1 MMKKLL
7 ILLYFLNTL
16 LFFAQ
21 KDFVHSITQKQQFI
35 NLAGKPLTDKFTNIK
50 SVKVVYDFSA
60 KKIYFFNSI
69 KYKYHHNFCEEVLGF
84 SKDLGSFNDES
95 YNATNDRAF
104 LLGNLNY
111 IEKSDDWVLELA
123 ASDQMNAQLI
133 QFFFNEVKKNVF
145 FGSKVKFYL
154 STPRLIALNQ
164 KQPLKIPTVYSD
176 FIFQNLTEQ
185 SVEKGNAIGILKKY
199 DLKSN
204 PKFYPKENEIIIINS
219 TPEIIPNVKAIIV
232 TEFQTP
238 LSHLVLLAKNRNIP
252 LYVDTE
258 VFGKTKINNLIDKK
272 VELIVTDDNYKIALT
287 SKPIKLTKAKPR
299 ITLVKNL
306 EVKDL
311 IHLNKNLPQSP
322 QNIIGSKATNLGLL
336 KIVEKE
342 MKNFK
347 TPEFAYAIPFYY
359 YDEHIKNNHFDKEIN
374 DILALPKDSTRLIDE
389 RLKALR
395 KTIKKSKVNLEL
407 IALITNTLNQ
417 QNEFKNFKFRSSTNA
432 EDLAGFNGAGL
443 YDSKSAKLGDSVKTV
458 EKAILDVWASFWNE
472 RAFHEREIFNIDH
485 LSCAMGILV
494 HRSFPDELANGV
506 LITKNIYRKEYQG
519 ITVNVQKGEE
529 SVVKPEIGVTCDEFY
544 VHNFNYLDNKLSV
557 DYRSTSSLND
567 KKPILKSS
575 EIETLFKISPKI
587 EGKMYS
593 LWKKY
598 KIANKPMPLDIE
610 FKIVGGDRVLY
621 IKQARAYMD

>member
-1 MMKKLL
+1 MTSA
-7 ILLYFLNTL
+7 I
-16 LFFAQ
+16 FFAQ

-50 SVKVVYDFSA
+50 SVKVVYDYSD
-60 KKIYFFNSI
+60 KKIYFFNSV

-84 SKDLGSFNDES
+84 SKDLGSFNDAS

-164 KQPLKIPTVYSD
+164 NQPLKIPSVYSD

-185 SVEKGNAIGILKKY
+185 SVEQGTAIGILKKY
-199 DLKSN
+199 DLKTN
-204 PKFYPKENEIIIINS
+204 QKFYPKENEIIIINS
-219 TPEIIPNVKAIIV
+219 TPEIIPDVKAIIV

-238 LSHLVLLAKNRNIP
+238 LSHLVLLAKNRKIP

-272 VELIVTDDNYKIALT
+272 VELTVTDDNYKLALT
-287 SKPIKLTKAKPR
+287 TKPIKIKKAKAR

-306 EVKDL
+306 EVKDFVD
-311 IHLNKNLPQSP
+311 LNKTLPTNP

-336 KIVEKE
+336 KMVEKE
-342 MKNFK
+342 IKAFK

-359 YDEHIKNNHFDKEIN
+359 YDEHIRKNHFDKEIN
-374 DILALPKDSTRLIDE
+374 EILVLPKDSIRLIDE
-389 RLKALR
+389 KLKALR
-395 KTIKKSKVNLEL
+395 KIIKKSKVDPEL
-407 IALITNTLNQ
+407 IDLITNTLSR

-443 YDSKSAKLGDSVKTV
+443 YDSKSAILGDSVKTV

-557 DYRSTSSLND
+557 DYRSTSSLNN

-575 EIETLFKISPKI
+575 EIETLFRISPKI
-587 EGKMYS
+587 EGKMNT

-598 KIANKPMPLDIE
+598 KISNKPMPLDIE
-610 FKIVGGDRVLY
+610 FKIVGEKRTLY

>member
-1 MMKKLL
+1 MKK
-7 ILLYFLNTL
+7 ILFLFYFLTSV
-16 LFFAQ
+16 LFLAQ
-21 KDFVHSITQKQQFI
+21 KDYVHSITQKQQFI
-35 NLAGKPLTDKFTNIK
+35 NLAGRPLTDKFTNVK
-50 SVKVVYDFSA
+50 SVKVVYDYSS
-60 KKIYFFNSI
+60 KKLYFFNSI
-69 KYKYHHNFCEEVLGF
+69 KYKYHHDFCEQQLGF
-84 SKDLGSFNDES
+84 SKDLGNFNDVS
-95 YNATNDRAF
+95 YNAASDRAF

-123 ASDQMNAQLI
+123 ASDQMNAKLI
-133 QFFFNEVKKNVF
+133 EFFFNQVKKNVF
-145 FGSKVKFYL
+145 FASKIKFYL

-164 KQPLKIPTVYSD
+164 KQPLKVATVYSD

-185 SVEKGNAIGILKKY
+185 SVEKGSAVGILKKY
-199 DLKSN
+199 DLKTN
-204 PKFYPKENEIIIINS
+204 PAFYPKENEIIVINA

-258 VFGKTKINNLIDKK
+258 VFEKPKINNLVDKK
-272 VELIVTDDNYKIALT
+272 VELIVTDNHYKIALT
-287 SKPIKLTKAKPR
+287 SKPIKITKAKPR
-299 ITLVKNL
+299 ITLTKNL
-306 EVKDL
+306 EVKDFIDL
-311 IHLNKNLPQSP
+311 DKTLPSNP
-322 QNIIGSKATNLGLL
+322 QNIIGSKATNLALL
-336 KIVEKE
+336 KLVEKE
-342 MKNFK
+342 VKAFK
-347 TPEFAYAIPFYY
+347 IPEFAYAIPFYY
-359 YDEHIKNNHFDKEIN
+359 YDEHLRINHLDQEIN
-374 DILALPKDSTRLIDE
+374 EILALPKDSIKMIDA
-389 RLKALR
+389 RLKSLR
-395 KTIKKSKVNLEL
+395 KSIKKSKVDPEL
-407 IALITNTLNQ
+407 IALVTNTLSRQ
-417 QNEFKNFKFRSSTNA
+417 TQFRNFKFRSSTNA

-443 YDSKSAKLGDSVKTV
+443 YDSKSAVLGDSVKTV
-458 EKAILDVWASFWNE
+458 ERAILDVWASFWNE

-529 SVVKPEIGVTCDEFY
+529 SVVKPDSGVTCDEFY
-544 VHNFNYLDNKLSV
+544 CHNFNYLDPKISV

-567 KKPILKSS
+567 KKPVLKTS

-587 EGKMYS
+587 EGKMYT

-598 KIANKPMPLDIE
+598 KIASKPMPLDIE
-610 FKIVGGDRVLY
+610 FKIVGENRTLY

>member
-1 MMKKLL
+1 MKKIL
-7 ILLYFLNTL
+7 ILFYFVLSVF
-16 LFFAQ
+16 FFAQ
-21 KDFVHSITQKQQFI
+21 KDYVHSITQKQQFI

-50 SVKVVYDFSA
+50 SVKVVYDNSA
-60 KKIYFFNSI
+60 KKLYFFNSI
-69 KYKYHHNFCEEVLGF
+69 KYKYHHNFCEEFLGY
-84 SKDLGSFNDES
+84 SKGLGDFNDDS
-95 YNATNDRAF
+95 YNATNSRAF

-111 IEKSDDWVLELA
+111 IEKSNDWVLELA

-133 QFFFNEVKKNVF
+133 HLFFNEVKKNVF

-164 KQPLKIPTVYSD
+164 KQPFKIATVYSD
-176 FIFQNLTEQ
+176 FIFQNITEQ
-185 SVEKGNAIGILKKY
+185 SVEKGSAVGILKKY
-199 DLKSN
+199 DLKTN
-204 PKFYPKENEIIIINS
+204 PKFYPKENEIVIINS

-258 VFGKTKINNLIDKK
+258 VFGKTKISNLVDKK
-272 VELIVTDDNYKIALT
+272 VELIVTDDHYSLSTT
-287 SKPIKLTKAKPR
+287 SKPIKSTKAKPR
-299 ITLVKNL
+299 ITLTKNL
-306 EVKDL
+306 SVKEIID
-311 IHLNKNLPQSP
+311 LNKTLPANP

-336 KIVEKE
+336 KVVEKE
-342 MKNFK
+342 IKAFK
-347 TPEFAYAIPFYY
+347 TPEFAYGIPFYY
-359 YDEHIKNNHFDKEIN
+359 YDEHIRSNHFDQDIN
-374 DILALPKDSTRLIDE
+374 DILALPKDSIKLIDE
-389 RLKALR
+389 KLKVLR
-395 KTIKKSKVNLEL
+395 KSIKKSKVDPEL
-407 IALITNTLNQ
+407 ITLVTNTLKQ

-443 YDSKSAKLGDSVKTV
+443 YDSKSAILGDSVKTV

-519 ITVNVQKGEE
+519 ITVNVQKGEA
-529 SVVKPEIGVTCDEFY
+529 SVVKPDNGVTCDEFY
-544 VHNFNYLDNKLSV
+544 CHNFNYLDNKLSV

-567 KKPILKSS
+567 KKPILKTS
-575 EIETLFKISPKI
+575 EIETLFRISPKI
-587 EGKMYS
+587 EGKMYT

-610 FKIVGGDRVLY
+610 FKIVGENRTLY

>member
-1 MMKKLL
+1 MKKLL
-7 ILLYFLNTL
+7 ILFYFLNTI

-50 SVKVVYDFSA
+50 SVKVVYDYSA

-69 KYKYHHNFCEEVLGF
+69 KYKYHHNFCEEMLGF
-84 SKDLGSFNDES
+84 NAGLESFNDIS
-95 YNATNDRAF
+95 YNETGYRRF

-123 ASDQMNAQLI
+123 ASDQMGAKMI
-133 QFFFNEVKKNVF
+133 EFFFSQVKNNVF

-185 SVEKGNAIGILKKY
+185 SVEKGSAIGILKKY
-199 DLKSN
+199 DLKTN

-219 TPEIIPNVKAIIV
+219 TPEIIPDVKAIIV

-258 VFGKTKINNLIDKK
+258 VFEKSKINNLIDKK
-272 VELIVTDDNYKIALT
+272 VELIVSDDNYKIAQT
-287 SKPIKLTKAKPR
+287 SKPIKITKAKPR
-299 ITLVKNL
+299 IILKKNL
-306 EVKDL
+306 EVKDF
-311 IHLNKNLPQSP
+311 IDLNKILPENP

-342 MKNFK
+342 VKGFK

-359 YDEHIKNNHFDKEIN
+359 YDEHIMKNHFEREIN
-374 DILALPKDSTRLIDE
+374 EILSTPKDSIKLIDE
-389 RLKALR
+389 KLKALR
-395 KTIKKSKVNLEL
+395 KIIKKSKVDPEL
-407 IALITNTLNQ
+407 INLVTNTLSQ
-417 QNEFKNFKFRSSTNA
+417 QNQFKNFKFRSSTNA

-506 LITKNIYRKEYQG
+506 LITKNIYRREYQG

-529 SVVKPEIGVTCDEFY
+529 SVVKPEPGVTCDEFY
-544 VHNFNYLDNKLSV
+544 CHNFNYLDNKLSV

-567 KKPILKSS
+567 KKPILKTS
-575 EIETLFKISPKI
+575 EIETLFRISPKI

-610 FKIVGGDRVLY
+610 FKIVGENRTLY

>member
-7 ILLYFLNTL
+7 ILFYFLTSVF
-16 LFFAQ
+16 FFAQ

-50 SVKVVYDFSA
+50 SVKVVYDHPS
-60 KKIYFFNSI
+60 KKIYFFNSV

-84 SKDLGSFNDES
+84 PAGLESFNDVS
-95 YNATNDRAF
+95 YNGTGYRRY

-164 KQPLKIPTVYSD
+164 KQTLKIPTVYSD

-185 SVEKGNAIGILKKY
+185 SVEKGSAIGILKKY

-204 PKFYPKENEIIIINS
+204 PKFYPNENEIIIINS

-258 VFGKTKINNLIDKK
+258 AFEKSKINNLIDKK
-272 VELIVTDDNYKIALT
+272 VELVVNDDNYKLNLT
-287 SKPIKLTKAKPR
+287 TKPIKITKAKPR
-299 ITLVKNL
+299 ITLTKNL
-306 EVKDL
+306 EVKEL
-311 IHLNKNLPQSP
+311 IDLNKTLPQSP

-342 MKNFK
+342 LKNFK
-347 TPEFAYAIPFYY
+347 TPEYAYAIPFYY
-359 YDEHIKNNHFDKEIN
+359 YDEHIKNNHFDKEISE
-374 DILALPKDSTRLIDE
+374 ILALPKDSIRLIDE
-389 RLKALR
+389 KLKALR
-395 KTIKKSKVNLEL
+395 KTIKKSKVDPEL
-407 IALITNTLNQ
+407 INLVTNTLNQ
-417 QNEFKNFKFRSSTNA
+417 QSEFKNFKFRSSTNA

-443 YDSKSAKLGDSVKTV
+443 YDSKSAKLGDSLKTV

-472 RAFHEREIFNIDH
+472 RAYHEREIFNIDH

-506 LITKNIYRKEYQG
+506 LITKNIYRKEYKG

-567 KKPILKSS
+567 KKPILKTS

-587 EGKMYS
+587 ESRMYS

-598 KIANKPMPLDIE
+598 KIADKQMPLDIE
-610 FKIVGGDRVLY
+610 FKIVGANRTLY

>member
-1 MMKKLL
+1 MMKRLL
-7 ILLYFLNTL
+7 ILFYFLNTL
-16 LFFAQ
+16 ILFAQ
-21 KDFVHSITQKQQFI
+21 KDFVHSITQKQQFL

-50 SVKVVYDFSA
+50 SVKVVYDYSS
-60 KKIYFFNSI
+60 KKIYFFNSS
-69 KYKYHHNFCEEVLGF
+69 KYKYHHNFCEEFLGYP
-84 SKDLGSFNDES
+84 KGLGDFNDES
-95 YNATNDRAF
+95 YNATNKRSF
-104 LLGNLNY
+104 LLGNLNFL
-111 IEKSDDWVLELA
+111 EKSDDWVLELA

-164 KQPLKIPTVYSD
+164 KQSLKIPTVYSD

-185 SVEKGNAIGILKKY
+185 SVEKGSAIGILKKY
-199 DLKSN
+199 DLKTN

-258 VFGKTKINNLIDKK
+258 IFGKSKINSLIDKK
-272 VELIVTDDNYKIALT
+272 VELIVTHDNYKLALT
-287 SKPIKLTKAKPR
+287 SKPIKTSKAKPR
-299 ITLVKNL
+299 IILKKNL
-306 EVKDL
+306 DVKDF
-311 IHLNKNLPQSP
+311 IDLNKVLPENP

-336 KIVEKE
+336 KVVEKE
-342 MKNFK
+342 LKNFK

-359 YDEHIKNNHFDKEIN
+359 YDEHIRINHFDEAISN
-374 DILALPKDSTRLIDE
+374 ILSTPKDSIKLIDE
-389 RLKALR
+389 KLKALR
-395 KTIKKSKVNLEL
+395 KTIKKSKVDPEL
-407 IALITNTLNQ
+407 INLITNTLNQ
-417 QNEFKNFKFRSSTNA
+417 QNEFKSFKFRSSTNA

-529 SVVKPEIGVTCDEFY
+529 SVVKPELGVTCDEFY
-544 VHNFNYLDNKLSV
+544 AHNFNYLDPKLSV

-567 KKPILKSS
+567 KKPILKTS
-575 EIETLFKISPKI
+575 EIETLFKISPKV

-593 LWKKY
+593 LWKRY

-610 FKIVGGDRVLY
+610 FKIVGENRTLY

>member
-1 MMKKLL
+1 MKKLI
-7 ILLYFLNTL
+7 ILFYFLASAF
-16 LFFAQ
+16 FFAQ
-21 KDFVHSITQKQQFI
+21 KDFVNSITQKQQFI

-50 SVKVVYDFSA
+50 SVKVVYDYSD

-69 KYKYHHNFCEEVLGF
+69 KYKYHHDFCEEVLGF
-84 SKDLGSFNDES
+84 SKDLGSFNDAS

-123 ASDQMNAQLI
+123 ASDQMNAKLI
-133 QFFFNEVKKNVF
+133 EFFFSQVKKNVF

-164 KQPLKIPTVYSD
+164 KQPLKIPIVYSD

-185 SVEKGNAIGILKKY
+185 SVEKGSAIGILKKY

-311 IHLNKNLPQSP
+311 IDLNKTLPANP

-342 MKNFK
+342 VKAFK
-347 TPEFAYAIPFYY
+347 TPEFAYGIPFYY
-359 YDEHIKNNHFDKEIN
+359 YDEHIKNNHFDKEISEV
-374 DILALPKDSTRLIDE
+374 LALPKDSIRLIDE
-389 RLKALR
+389 KLKAIR
-395 KTIKKSKVNLEL
+395 KTIKKSKVDPEL
-407 IALITNTLNQ
+407 IALITNTLSQ
-417 QNEFKNFKFRSSTNA
+417 QNQFKNFKFRSSTNA

-443 YDSKSAKLGDSVKTV
+443 YDSKSAILGDSVKTV

-472 RAFHEREIFNIDH
+472 RAFHERDIFNIDH

-544 VHNFNYLDNKLSV
+544 VHNFNFLDNKLSV

-567 KKPILKSS
+567 KKPILKTS

-587 EGKMYS
+587 EGKMYT

-610 FKIVGGDRVLY
+610 FKIVGENRTLY

>member
-7 ILLYFLNTL
+7 ILFYFLNTI

-50 SVKVVYDFSA
+50 SVKVVYDYSA

-69 KYKYHHNFCEEVLGF
+69 KYKYHHNFCEEMLGF
-84 SKDLGSFNDES
+84 NAGLESFNDIS
-95 YNATNDRAF
+95 YNETGYRRF

-123 ASDQMNAQLI
+123 ASDQMGAKMI
-133 QFFFNEVKKNVF
+133 EFFFSQVKNNVF

-185 SVEKGNAIGILKKY
+185 SVEKGSAIGILKKY
-199 DLKSN
+199 DLKTN

-219 TPEIIPNVKAIIV
+219 TPEIIPDVKAIIV

-258 VFGKTKINNLIDKK
+258 VFEKSKINNLIDKK
-272 VELIVTDDNYKIALT
+272 VELIVSDDNYKIAQT
-287 SKPIKLTKAKPR
+287 SKPIKITKAKPR
-299 ITLVKNL
+299 IILKKNL
-306 EVKDL
+306 EVKDF
-311 IHLNKNLPQSP
+311 IDLNKILPENP

-342 MKNFK
+342 VKGFK

-359 YDEHIKNNHFDKEIN
+359 YDEHIMKNHFEREIN
-374 DILALPKDSTRLIDE
+374 EILSTPKDSIKLIDE
-389 RLKALR
+389 KLKALR
-395 KTIKKSKVNLEL
+395 KIIKKSKVDPEL
-407 IALITNTLNQ
+407 INLVTNTLSQ
-417 QNEFKNFKFRSSTNA
+417 QNQFKNFKFRSSTNA

-506 LITKNIYRKEYQG
+506 LITKNIYRREYQG

-529 SVVKPEIGVTCDEFY
+529 SVVKPEPGVTCDEFY
-544 VHNFNYLDNKLSV
+544 CHNFNYLDNKLSV

-567 KKPILKSS
+567 KKPILKTS
-575 EIETLFKISPKI
+575 EIETLFRISPKI

-610 FKIVGGDRVLY
+610 FKIVGENRTLY

>member
-1 MMKKLL
+1 MKKIL
-7 ILLYFLNTL
+7 ILFYFVLSVF
-16 LFFAQ
+16 FFAQ
-21 KDFVHSITQKQQFI
+21 KDYVHSITQKQQFI

-50 SVKVVYDFSA
+50 SVKVVYDYSA
-60 KKIYFFNSI
+60 KKLYFFNSI
-69 KYKYHHNFCEEVLGF
+69 KYKYHHNFCEEFLGY
-84 SKDLGSFNDES
+84 SKGLGDFNDDS
-95 YNATNDRAF
+95 YNATNSRAF

-133 QFFFNEVKKNVF
+133 QLFFNEVKKNVF

-164 KQPLKIPTVYSD
+164 KQPFKIATVYSD
-176 FIFQNLTEQ
+176 FIFQNITEQ
-185 SVEKGNAIGILKKY
+185 SVEKGSAVGILKKY
-199 DLKSN
+199 DLKTN
-204 PKFYPKENEIIIINS
+204 PKFYPKENEIVIINS

-258 VFGKTKINNLIDKK
+258 VFGKTKISNLVDKK
-272 VELIVTDDNYKIALT
+272 VELIVTDDHYSLSTT
-287 SKPIKLTKAKPR
+287 SKPIKSTKAKPR
-299 ITLVKNL
+299 ITLTKNL
-306 EVKDL
+306 SVKEIID
-311 IHLNKNLPQSP
+311 LNKTLPANP

-336 KIVEKE
+336 KVVEKE
-342 MKNFK
+342 IKAFK
-347 TPEFAYAIPFYY
+347 TPEFAYGIPFYY
-359 YDEHIKNNHFDKEIN
+359 YDEHIRSNHFDQDIN
-374 DILALPKDSTRLIDE
+374 DILALPKDSIKLIDE
-389 RLKALR
+389 KLKVLR
-395 KTIKKSKVNLEL
+395 KSIKKSKVDPEL
-407 IALITNTLNQ
+407 ITLVNNTLNQ

-443 YDSKSAKLGDSVKTV
+443 YDSKSAILGDSVKTV

-519 ITVNVQKGEE
+519 ITVNVQKGEA
-529 SVVKPEIGVTCDEFY
+529 SVVKPDNGVTCDEFY
-544 VHNFNYLDNKLSV
+544 CHNFNYLDNKLSV

-567 KKPILKSS
+567 KKPILKTS
-575 EIETLFKISPKI
+575 EIETLFRISPKI
-587 EGKMYS
+587 EGKMYT

-610 FKIVGGDRVLY
+610 FKIVGENRTLY

>member
-1 MMKKLL
+1 MMKKFL
-7 ILLYFLNTL
+7 ILFYL
-16 LFFAQ
+16 LTNVFFFAQ

-50 SVKVVYDFSA
+50 SVKVVYDYSA
-60 KKIYFFNSI
+60 RKIYFFNSI
-69 KYKYHHNFCEEVLGF
+69 KYKYHHNFCEEVLGY
-84 SKDLGSFNDES
+84 SNDLGAFNDAS

-104 LLGNLNY
+104 LLGNLKY

-145 FGSKVKFYL
+145 FGPKVKFYL

-164 KQPLKIPTVYSD
+164 KQPLKIATVYSD

-185 SVEKGNAIGILKKY
+185 SVEKGSAIGILKKY
-199 DLKSN
+199 DLKTN
-204 PKFYPKENEIIIINS
+204 PKFYPKDNEIIIINS

-258 VFGKTKINNLIDKK
+258 VFNKSKINALIDKK
-272 VELIVTDDNYKIALT
+272 VELTVTDDNYKIALS
-287 SKPIKLTKAKPR
+287 SKPIKILKARPR
-299 ITLVKNL
+299 IILKKNL
-306 EVKDL
+306 DIKDL
-311 IHLNKNLPQSP
+311 LDLSKTLPENP
-322 QNIIGSKATNLGLL
+322 QNIIGSKATNLELL

-342 MKNFK
+342 VKSFK

-359 YDEHIKNNHFDKEIN
+359 YDEHIRNNHFDKEIN
-374 DILALPKDSTRLIDE
+374 EILSMPKDSIKLIDE
-389 RLKALR
+389 KLKALR
-395 KTIKKSKVNLEL
+395 KTIKKSKVNPEL
-407 IALITNTLNQ
+407 ITLVTNTLSQ

-443 YDSKSAKLGDSVKTV
+443 YDSKSAILGDSVKTV

-485 LSCAMGILV
+485 QSCAMGILI

-506 LITKNIYRKEYQG
+506 LITKNIYRREYQG

-529 SVVKPEIGVTCDEFY
+529 SVVKPEFGVTCDEFY
-544 VHNFNYLDNKLSV
+544 CHNFNYLDNKLSV
-557 DYRSTSSLND
+557 DYRSTSSLNN
-567 KKPILKSS
+567 KKPVLKTS
-575 EIETLFKISPKI
+575 EIETLFRISPKI
-587 EGKMYS
+587 EGKMYT

-598 KIANKPMPLDIE
+598 KIASKPMPLDIE
-610 FKIVGGDRVLY
+610 FKIVGDDRTLY